1 MPELELT
8 QQGLCENCSDV
19 DLGAIAGS
27 VRAKLAFSSRAEA
40 ILSEVILSGS
50 EVGADGRGRPPGLR
64 VSHAQVGSS
73 SLVLGF

>member
-1 MPELELT
+1 MPEPELT

-27 VRAKLAFSSRAEA
+27 VRAKLAFSSWAEA
-40 ILSEVILSGS
+40 ILSEVILSGA

>member
-27 VRAKLAFSSRAEA
+27 VEAKLAFSSWAEA
-40 ILSEVILSGS
+40 ILSEVILSGA

-73 SLVLGF
+73 SLVLAF

>member
-1 MPELELT
+1 MPELDLM

-40 ILSEVILSGS
+40 ILSEVILSG
-50 EVGADGRGRPPGLR
+50 AK
-64 VSHAQVGSS
+64 
-73 SLVLGF
+73 